1 MCELAKLGRNTLVF
15 DYTAGFTNS
24 QLEDV
29 VMTKLNPKQHFVKVT
44 PLEVNPFRRQ
54 VNFIDDVGIEE
65 DAATI
70 AGRVSGV
77 FDEVYQLGD
86 QQRAALYRAIGNGVR
101 AKGDRF
107 TLRDMIHELERT
119 SARRSVWLGSC
130 GCHKQDSAVC

>member
-70 AGRVSGV
+70 AGRVSGCLTRSIN
-77 FDEVYQLGD
+77 LGTS
-86 QQRAALYRAIGNGVR
+86 REPPLPSHRKWSEG
-101 AKGDRF
+101 
-107 TLRDMIHELERT
+107 ER
-119 SARRSVWLGSC
+119 
-130 GCHKQDSAVC
+130 